1 LSLSKWRIRLQQHV
15 SCSILSEESTEVVDC
30 GCGIGYGVALASG
43 SRGRF
48 VVGVDASGIALQHA
62 KNRVAQM
69 GVQNATSLIRCDVAS
84 LPFRP
89 DSFDA
94 AFCVLVIDAFQ
105 SIEHVLDEI
114 SGVVKHGG
122 QLIIADLDP
131 ATLSMATVGK
141 VVQYLDKRS
150 GHPYTLHPAAEVGGA
165 LSQLGF
171 APITKQRR
179 HFGISPPIYVV
190 AAKKT

>member
-1 LSLSKWRIRLQQHV
+1 MP
-15 SCSILSEESTEVVDC
+15 SEESTKVLDC
-30 GCGIGYGVALASG
+30 GCGIGYGVAFAGG
-43 SRGRF
+43 SPRRF
-48 VVGVDASGIALQHA
+48 VVGVDASRIALQHA
-62 KNRVAQM
+62 KNRVRQV

-150 GHPYTLHPAAEVGGA
+150 GHPYTLHKAAEVGGA

-171 APITKQRR
+171 APVTKQRR